1 MKDKLDKEVAFMERM
16 EKKLE
21 LNLKKK
27 KSQLQLTLEVNN
39 RFKDDLKKVNL
50 FLFRENGFINI
61 WIDSKNLIKKKLF

>member
-27 KSQLQLTLEVNN
+27 KS
-39 RFKDDLKKVNL
+39 
-50 FLFRENGFINI
+50 
-61 WIDSKNLIKKKLF
+61 